1 MISQTFKFFS
11 IVSMIG
17 FRNIFIDGN
26 SLQINLN
33 EFQKLNNNWIED
45 NE

>member
-1 MISQTFKFFS
+1 MISETFKFFS

-17 FRNIFIDGN
+17 FHNIFIGN
-26 SLQINLN
+26 TLQINFN
-33 EFQKLNNNWIED
+33 GFQKLNNWIED